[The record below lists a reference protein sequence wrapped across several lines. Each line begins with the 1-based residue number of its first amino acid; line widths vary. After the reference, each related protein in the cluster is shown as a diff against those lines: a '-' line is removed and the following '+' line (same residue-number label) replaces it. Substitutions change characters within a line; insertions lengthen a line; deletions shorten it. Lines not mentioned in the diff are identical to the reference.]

1 MKSRTTHIRVVGS
14 NEKKDSKPMNEN
26 EIIDNSFEEFEN
38 NSENLTDKEIFSKIW
53 TSPREVFKFINDKH
67 YDKYVNLL
75 LVLAGISRAFDR
87 ASIKDMGDKMS
98 IWAIL
103 GLCIILGGLLGYT
116 SYYLYAALL
125 SWTGKWLKGKGD
137 TTSILRI
144 LSYAM
149 TPAII
154 ALLLLIPQIGIY
166 GNEVFKADGDIT
178 SAGLISNIFVYGS
191 MILEFILGIWTIVF
205 CVIAVSEVQKLSIG
219 KSILNLL
226 LPVLVFAVPIII
238 IVLIFTAI

>member
-1 MKSRTTHIRVVGS
+1 
-14 NEKKDSKPMNEN
+14 MNN
-26 EIIDNSFEEFEN
+26 EIESINK
-38 NSENLTDKEIFSKIW
+38 SENFTDKEIFSKIW
-53 TSPREVFKFINDKH
+53 TKPREVFKFINEKH

-87 ASIKDMGDKMS
+87 ASMKDMGDKMS

-103 GLCIILGGLLGYT
+103 GLCIILGGLLGWISFYI
-116 SYYLYAALL
+116 YAALL
-125 SWTGKWLKGKGD
+125 SWTGKWLDGKGD

-154 ALLLLIPQIGIY
+154 ALLFFIPQIGIY
-166 GNEVFKADGDIT
+166 GNEIFKSDGDIA
-178 SAGLISNIFVYGS
+178 SAGLISNILVYGS
-191 MILEFILGIWTIVF
+191 MVLEFILGIWTIVL

-219 KSILNLL
+219 KTILNLL

-238 IVLIFTAI
+238 IVLLFKAI